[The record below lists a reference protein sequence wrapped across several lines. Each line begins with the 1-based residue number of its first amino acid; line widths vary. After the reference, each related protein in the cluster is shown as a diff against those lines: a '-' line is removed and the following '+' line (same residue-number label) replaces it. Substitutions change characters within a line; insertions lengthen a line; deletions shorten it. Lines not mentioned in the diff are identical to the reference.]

1 MAVPISRQEKIY
13 AEFSKKVKCYV
24 SSHVENTHD
33 REDVISEIFLKIYA
47 SLDRFDETKASM
59 STWIY
64 TITKNTVIDYYR
76 SKRTFETLSEN
87 AAADDDGEL
96 DFDLDALAEALS
108 KLGKRE
114 RDLIILHY
122 YSGYTLKS
130 IAEMINISYIYAKV
144 IHKKALTELEG
155 LMKG

>member
-1 MAVPISRQEKIY
+1 MVAPISLQEKIY
-13 AEFSKKVKCYV
+13 AEFSGKVKGYV

-33 REDVISEIFLKIYA
+33 REDVISEVFLKVYS
-47 SLDRFDETKASM
+47 SLDRFDKAKASV

-76 SKRTFETLSEN
+76 SKRAFETLSEN
-87 AAADDDGEL
+87 TTDEDDSL
-96 DFDLDALAEALS
+96 DLDIDALADALS
-108 KLGKRE
+108 KLGERE

-130 IAEMINISYIYAKV
+130 IAEMMNISYIYAKV
-144 IHKKALTELEG
+144 IHKKALGELEG